1 MSTRISIICIW
12 FCFITL
18 LVLGIM
24 MVASTGLCAP
34 VGENEDP
41 STFLRKQSQFAL
53 LGLGIALTISCI
65 DYHILRRFIKPM
77 WWITVILLICCF
89 LPIVGMNINGENRW
103 INLGF
108 MSFQPSELAKSVL
121 MICLAHWYTTH
132 REMAGTFWRG
142 FIAPGIIFGIP
153 LLLILVEKDMGTAA
167 ALAMSGFCVMYVAG
181 VRTWVLF
188 LCFLLGALVLFDQAT
203 GSANRLERI
212 YAWFDPE
219 KYSREAGRQQWIA
232 ILALARGGITGVGL
246 GDGIEKFGNLPF
258 AHTDFIFAEVGEE
271 WGLVGTAGVLIL
283 FTVLTLSGIVL
294 ALQITDTFGRLLAA
308 GLVCTIFW
316 PAMLNMMVV
325 TSLLPNSGLPLPFIS
340 YGGTNLVF
348 TIAAIGLLTSIQR
361 HTPIKREVYWP
372 ARRLQENN
380 KP

>member
-1 MSTRISIICIW
+1 MSTRLSIICIW

-34 VGENEDP
+34 VGVDEDP
-41 STFLRKQSQFAL
+41 ASFLYKQSSFAL
-53 LGLGIALTISCI
+53 LGLTGALVVSCI
-65 DYHILRRFIKPM
+65 DYHILRRIIKPI
-77 WWITVILLICCF
+77 WIGLTILLICCF
-89 LPIVGMNINGENRW
+89 LPVIGMNINGENRW

-142 FIAPGIIFGIP
+142 FVAPGMIFGIP

-181 VRTWVLF
+181 VRGWVLA
-188 LCFLLGALVLFDQAT
+188 LCILLGAMVLFDQAT

-219 KYSREAGRQQWIA
+219 KYRQSKVFNDA
-232 ILALARGGITGVGL
+232 IPPCSDLLL
-246 GDGIEKFGNLPF
+246 DF
-258 AHTDFIFAEVGEE
+258 ADI
-271 WGLVGTAGVLIL
+271 
-283 FTVLTLSGIVL
+283 
-294 ALQITDTFGRLLAA
+294 R
-308 GLVCTIFW
+308 
-316 PAMLNMMVV
+316 
-325 TSLLPNSGLPLPFIS
+325 
-340 YGGTNLVF
+340 
-348 TIAAIGLLTSIQR
+348 
-361 HTPIKREVYWP
+361 
-372 ARRLQENN
+372 
-380 KP
+380 